1 MLATSDTSARQSQH
15 HRAAHPARRLLCLDH
30 FTQSDLLDNPDPM
43 AFAQIVNQ
51 YFFEHAWFEAGR
63 PGGGTRRPMCRSLAR
78 EAAPRPTPG
87 AHRGER
93 RP

>member
-1 MLATSDTSARQSQH
+1 MLATSDTSARQSPTPPSCASCTATAQP
-15 HRAAHPARRLLCLDH
+15 RPL
-30 FTQSDLLDNPDPM
+30 TQSDLLDDPDPM